1 MEKELFVSTR
11 GKTHAVALTENG
23 KVIEFTS
30 ENEDDASIV
39 GNIYKGKVEQVLKGM
54 QAAFINI
61 GREKNAYMSVG
72 EQTVSLDSTG
82 SKLFENAVIDAKRGD
97 SVMVQVTKTE
107 IGTKGARLSPNVS
120 IAGRYLVYMPTVEYI
135 GISRKITD
143 EDKKSELIALLE
155 GLEGRK
161 GGYIIRTAC
170 ASADKEDILNDAIK
184 LRNRFEKILGEYE
197 KTPVGECCYREGS
210 VIFRMV
216 RDVMSSDVRR
226 IVVDDK
232 NTYEVISNY
241 LSELGISDGNLELFD
256 DKNVDLFNTF
266 GLSPQILRLL
276 DSKVELENGG
286 YLVIE
291 ETEALTVIDVNTG
304 RFTGSENLEETV
316 FETNLEAAQAVAAQL
331 RLRNIG
337 GIIIVDFIDMTSE
350 EHKKAVMN
358 VLTECVERDR
368 VRTNVVDMTTLGLV
382 EITRK
387 KTNKEVVKRLSRPCP
402 VCGGKGYVMTN
413 ETLHSLVRARLF
425 ETFADE
431 DVTSVLITLSR
442 ENATEFYETR
452 AFTFE
457 ISVFWQNKRIY
468 VCPSDELGQDSVEI
482 NCFRSDVISLPDEAR
497 LLF

>member
-23 KVIEFTS
+23 KVIEFIS

-54 QAAFINI
+54 QAAFVNI

-72 EQTVSLDSTG
+72 EQTVSLDSSG
-82 SKLFENAVIDAKRGD
+82 MKLFENAVIDAKRGD
-97 SVMVQVTKTE
+97 SIMVQVTKTE

-120 IAGRYLVYMPTVEYI
+120 IAGRYLVYMPTVDYI

-143 EDKKSELIALLE
+143 ENKKNELVSLLE
-155 GLEGRK
+155 GIEGRK

-170 ASADKEDILNDAIK
+170 EKAGKEEILKDAVT
-184 LRNRFEKILGEYE
+184 LRKRFEKILQEYDN
-197 KTPVGECCYREGS
+197 TPIGECCHKEGS

-216 RDVMSSDVRR
+216 RDVMSSDIRR
-226 IVVDDK
+226 IIVDDK
-232 NTYEVISNY
+232 NTYNVISNY
-241 LSELGISDGNLELFD
+241 LSELGINDGNLELFEEKD
-256 DKNVDLFNTF
+256 VDLFNSF
-266 GLSPQILRLL
+266 GLSPQILKLL

-304 RFTGSENLEETV
+304 RFIGSENLEETV

-337 GIIIVDFIDMTSE
+337 GIIIVDFIDMTSD
-350 EHKKAVMN
+350 EHKQAVMN
-358 VLTECVERDR
+358 VLTECVQRDR
-368 VRTNVVDMTTLGLV
+368 VRTNVVDMTSLGLV

-402 VCGGKGYVMTN
+402 ICNGKGYVMTN

-425 ETFADE
+425 ETFADK
-431 DVTSVLITLSR
+431 DITSVLIMLSK
-442 ENATEFYETR
+442 ENAEEFYDTR

-468 VCPSDELGQDSVEI
+468 VCPNESFGQNDVEI
-482 NCFRSDVISLPDEAR
+482 SVFKSDVISLPDEAK

>member
-30 ENEDDASIV
+30 ESEDDASIV

-54 QAAFINI
+54 QAAFVNI

-72 EQTVSLDSTG
+72 EQTVSIDAAD
-82 SKLFENAVIDAKRGD
+82 KLFENAVIDKKRGD
-97 SVMVQVTKTE
+97 SIMVQVTKTE
-107 IGTKGARLSPNVS
+107 IGTKGARISPNVS
-120 IAGRYLVYMPTVEYI
+120 IAGRYLVYMPTVDYI

-143 EDKKSELIALLE
+143 EEKKTELISLLE
-155 GLEGRK
+155 NLEGRK
-161 GGYIIRTAC
+161 GGYIIRTASAK
-170 ASADKEDILNDAIK
+170 ASKEDILRDAEK
-184 LRNRFEKILGEYE
+184 LRARFEKILEEYE
-197 KTPVGECCYREGS
+197 KTPVGECCYKEGG

-216 RDVMSSDVRR
+216 RDVVSSDVKR
-226 IVVDDK
+226 IVVDDR
-232 NTYEVISNY
+232 NTYDLIKNY
-241 LSELGISDGNLELFD
+241 LSELGLCDNVLTLFSET
-256 DKNVDLFNTF
+256 NMDLFNSF
-266 GLSPQILRLL
+266 GLSAQILRLL

-350 EHKKAVMN
+350 DHKNAVMN
-358 VLTECVERDR
+358 VLSECVQRDR
-368 VRTNVVDMTTLGLV
+368 VRTNVIDMTSLGLV

-387 KTNKEVVKRLSRPCP
+387 KTNKEIVKRLSKPCP
-402 VCGGKGYVMTN
+402 VCGGKGYIMTN
-413 ETLHSLVRARLF
+413 ETLHSYVRAKLF
-425 ETFADE
+425 DTFSDE
-431 DVTSVLITLSR
+431 SVTSVLIMLSR
-442 ENATEFYETR
+442 ENAEEFFEGR

-468 VCPSDELGQDSVEI
+468 VCPDDTLGQDSVEI
-482 NCFRSDVISLPDEAR
+482 KCFKEDVISLPDEAKM
-497 LLF
+497 LY